1 MAGTIISSTPLSWAG
16 AASTGLVSF
25 TFSTLPALFDVL
37 IIAVFVRSTGTII
50 TGSPPVTAIAISD
63 STFTTIYSQA
73 TYSDI
78 ERTGKL
84 ANGTSDANSYV
95 AIFSLPVSPIDTN
108 GNSVDAIPSG
118 AMLVLALDS
127 STYSSDTF
135 NVHATVIRTSKIK
148 YTAPTEGTSVAE
160 TWDSSGGAG
169 GGFGSP
175 SSGYS
180 SYPLIKTATG
190 LAHTDDLVVMAMMTT
205 RYTGGGSTAWSNA
218 QPQIAGGGG
227 AYGTVQDSDNS
238 WTGSGTDIAFAV
250 ATKPDPSTS
259 GDSVNWIGFVDAWI
273 GITACYL
280 IGPVTP
286 IHIVTPPAGGFA
298 KIGTTRTFTVSAV
311 AGVGALTYQWQIST
325 DGGTTWTNIA
335 GATSAS
341 YTTPALTLADSGSLF
356 RCATSDDD

>member
-1 MAGTIISSTPLSWAG
+1 MAGTIISSTPLSWSG

-25 TFSTLPALFDVL
+25 TFSTVPALFDVL

-63 STFTTIYSQA
+63 STLTTLYSQS

-78 ERTGKL
+78 DRTGKL
-84 ANGTSDANSYV
+84 ANGTSDSNSYV
-95 AIFSLPVSPIDTN
+95 AIFSLPISTIDVD
-108 GNSVDAIPSG
+108 GNSVDALPAG
-118 AMLVLALDS
+118 AVLALALDS
-127 STYSSDTF
+127 STYSADTF

-160 TWDSSGGAG
+160 TWDG
-169 GGFGSP
+169 GGGGGGGVGSP
-175 SSGYS
+175 TYGYS
-180 SYPLIKTATG
+180 AYPWITTPTG
-190 LAHTDDLVVMAMMTT
+190 LANSDDLVVMAMMTT
-205 RYTGGGSTAWSNA
+205 RYTGGGSTAWTTA
-218 QPQIAGGGG
+218 QPQIAGAGG
-227 AYGTVQDSDNS
+227 AYGTVRDSDNT
-238 WTGSGTDIAFAV
+238 WTGSGTDIAFVV

-259 GDSVNWIGFVDAWI
+259 GDSVNWTGFVDAWI

-286 IHIVTPPAGGFA
+286 IHIVTPPQGGFA

-325 DGGTTWTNIA
+325 DGGTTWTDIT

-341 YTTPALTLADSGSLF
+341 YTTPALTLSDSGSRY